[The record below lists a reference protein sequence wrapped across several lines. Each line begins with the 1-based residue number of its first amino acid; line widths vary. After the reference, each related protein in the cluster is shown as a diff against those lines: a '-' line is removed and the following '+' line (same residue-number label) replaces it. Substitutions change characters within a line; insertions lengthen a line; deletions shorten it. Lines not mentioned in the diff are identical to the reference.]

1 MRKKGK
7 NSVAFDPNLT
17 TDARPG
23 QLAPKRPV
31 AGYLRSA
38 RQLEGD
44 TLREQLE
51 AIVRFARDHDMELI
65 RIYCDECRSGLTID
79 GRPGIQQ
86 MFRDIEFGAG
96 DFNAV
101 LLLDPSRWGRFH
113 TPDQAA
119 CLEYACRRAR
129 IDVHYCAEGFGKD
142 ETPLPSISR
151 SLKRRMANEYERE
164 SAARKRHAAGAAT
177 RDAAAPSS
185 GATPKMRP
193 Q

>member
-113 TPDQAA
+113 SPDQAA

>member
-1 MRKKGK
+1 MAQPPLRHGK
-7 NSVAFDPNLT
+7 PCARRGRFLWPFDPNLRT
-17 TDARPG
+17 AARPG

-38 RQLEGD
+38 TQLEGD

-51 AIVRFARDHDMELI
+51 AIVRFARDHDMQLI
-65 RIYCDECRSGLTID
+65 RIYCDECRSGLTVD

-86 MFRDIEFGAG
+86 MFRDIEIGAG
-96 DFNAV
+96 DFDAV

-129 IDVHYCAEGFGKD
+129 IDVHYLRRGIQRRRAPFIQHFQVS
-142 ETPLPSISR
+142 ETPHGQR
-151 SLKRRMANEYERE
+151 VRA
-164 SAARKRHAAGAAT
+164 
-177 RDAAAPSS
+177 
-185 GATPKMRP
+185 
-193 Q
+193 

>member
-96 DFNAV
+96 DFDAV

-119 CLEYACRRAR
+119 CLEYACRQAR
-129 IDVHYCAEGFGKD
+129 IDVHYCAEGFGED
-142 ETPLPSISR
+142 ETPLSSISK
-151 SLKRRMANEYERE
+151 SLKRHMANEYGRE
-164 SAARKRHAAGAAT
+164 SAARKRHASSAAT
-177 RDAAAPSS
+177 RDATAPSG